1 LIDGDV
7 NHRTARC
14 RDSVADDE
22 ARRLVLIVICTRIQR
37 LFAAKKR
44 GKFCAV
50 GDRSQEGCHGFGVF
64 KACRR
69 NENLQFIT
77 HGAAVLCPYLPTG

>member
-7 NHRTARC
+7 KHSTARC

-22 ARRLVLIVICTRIQR
+22 ARRLVLIVVCTRIQH

-44 GKFCAV
+44 GKFYAV
-50 GDRSQEGCHGFGVF
+50 GD
-64 KACRR
+64 
-69 NENLQFIT
+69 
-77 HGAAVLCPYLPTG
+77 